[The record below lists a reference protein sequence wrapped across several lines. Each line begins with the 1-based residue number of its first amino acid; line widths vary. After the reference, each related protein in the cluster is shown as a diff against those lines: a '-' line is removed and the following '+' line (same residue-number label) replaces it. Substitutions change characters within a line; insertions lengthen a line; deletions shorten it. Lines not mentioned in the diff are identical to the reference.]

1 MPRVRYGKVH
11 VYNNAYKVNVPE
23 RFVYAWGVGIQ
34 SQIYAE
40 NNHFRVDDPVTPD
53 QFLERFNGTAL
64 YEFGSLL
71 NGVTGNSAVDVVA
84 EYNAV
89 NDPDL
94 VDAVSWTPTL
104 FLPVEDTSS
113 VPVSVQT
120 GAGPFH

>member
-1 MPRVRYGKVH
+1 
-11 VYNNAYKVNVPE
+11 
-23 RFVYAWGVGIQ
+23 
-34 SQIYAE
+34 
-40 NNHFRVDDPVTPD
+40 
-53 QFLERFNGTAL
+53 L

-104 FLPVEDTSS
+104 FLPVEDTST